1 MQNIRLDAGAAA
13 LLARLH
19 GAGYAAYAVGGCV
32 RDSLLGRT
40 PQDWDLCT
48 SARPEQVL
56 ALFGEGQCIPT
67 GLQHGTV
74 TIKYG
79 GQLYETTTFRT
90 EGAYTDGR
98 HPDEVHFVPD
108 VRQDLAR
115 RDFTINA
122 MAYNDAEGLI
132 DPFGGQQDLQQGIL
146 RAVGDPATRF
156 EEDALRILRLYR
168 FAARFGGE
176 LAARLE
182 FRTINGVAARIIALY
197 SRMYGRTPP
206 ELIRNESE
214 TTPLLMRLWQDTNHE
229 YPAESTV
236 KDLRTA
242 ITYIKNMCLTDA
254 ELDELETDIENLPDL
269 YRGYQKALKAAHK
282 MDYDDQ
288 LCFAL
293 QILRGAPAVAAAFR
307 KRYKYFCVD
316 ESQDTSKVQHEI
328 IRVLAQE
335 SGNIFMVGDEDQSIY
350 GFRAAYPQALMDFE
364 KTYPGAQ
371 ILLMEQNYRST
382 EPILEAANRFVA
394 RNRYRRPK
402 TIAPT
407 QGPGAPLQIVTVPRR
422 ADQLPFLF
430 ETAQHCD
437 TGTVVLFRNH
447 ESALPIIDLCERRG
461 IPYAC
466 KAVDQT
472 FFTNKIVRNV
482 TDIFTL
488 AAHPAD
494 GETFLRCYYKFGV
507 PVTRAQAL
515 FACNQARQ
523 YGQGCWTALLNEDSI
538 RPRTRAAM
546 ADVADGLARLPKM
559 AADDAVRFLADQLG
573 YGKYL
578 DKNGMD
584 RTKLAVL
591 EMLGAQEPTPRH
603 LLRRLEKLRSII
615 QNHENPP
622 GCRFLLS
629 TIHSAKGLEYDRV
642 ILLDVLDGILPAK
655 PELCCRTPGE
665 TQQYEEDRRL
675 FYVAMTRAR
684 QQLVLF
690 DCAAERS
697 AFVDEVLSGLPGHRK
712 CHDAEPAGRRTPPPA
727 ARAPLPPVDV
737 DSITA
742 VGAHVRHAVF
752 GPGTVES
759 VAGRRVTVRFTAGPR
774 TLDAQVVAERHL
786 MWAE

>member
-1 MQNIRLDAGAAA
+1 MDKAIFETAHLAA
-13 LLARLH
+13 LNDQQRAAVEAVNGPVLLLAVPGSGKTTVLITRL
-19 GAGYAAYAVGGCV
+19 GYMTEVCGIAPEAILTMTYTVAA
-32 RDSLLGRT
+32 T
-40 PQDWDLCT
+40 Q
-48 SARPEQVL
+48 E
-56 ALFGEGQCIPT
+56 
-67 GLQHGTV
+67 
-74 TIKYG
+74 
-79 GQLYETTTFRT
+79 
-90 EGAYTDGR
+90 
-98 HPDEVHFVPD
+98 
-108 VRQDLAR
+108 
-115 RDFTINA
+115 
-122 MAYNDAEGLI
+122 M
-132 DPFGGQQDLQQGIL
+132 
-146 RAVGDPATRF
+146 RA
-156 EEDALRILRLYR
+156 R

-269 YRGYQKALKAAHK
+269 YRDYQKALKAAHK

-382 EPILEAANRFVA
+382 EPILEAASRFVA
-394 RNRYRRPK
+394 RNRFRRPK

-437 TGTVVLFRNH
+437 TGTAVLFRNH

-472 FFTNKIVRNV
+472 FFTNKIVRDV

-507 PVTRAQAL
+507 PVTRAPAPPWL
-515 FACNQARQ
+515 TWRTVWRVCPIWPRTMRCGSWPTSWATANIWTKTAWTARSWPCWKCSAHRSRRRGTCCGGWKSCAAS
-523 YGQGCWTALLNEDSI
+523 YKTMRTRPGAGFCFRRSTRPRGWNMTGSFCWMCWTAFCPPS
-538 RPRTRAAM
+538 
-546 ADVADGLARLPKM
+546 
-559 AADDAVRFLADQLG
+559 
-573 YGKYL
+573 
-578 DKNGMD
+578 
-584 RTKLAVL
+584 
-591 EMLGAQEPTPRH
+591 
-603 LLRRLEKLRSII
+603 RS
-615 QNHENPP
+615 
-622 GCRFLLS
+622 
-629 TIHSAKGLEYDRV
+629 
-642 ILLDVLDGILPAK
+642 
-655 PELCCRTPGE
+655 
-665 TQQYEEDRRL
+665 
-675 FYVAMTRAR
+675 
-684 QQLVLF
+684 
-690 DCAAERS
+690 CAAARPVRHS
-697 AFVDEVLSGLPGHRK
+697 SM
-712 CHDAEPAGRRTPPPA
+712 RRT
-727 ARAPLPPVDV
+727 
-737 DSITA
+737 
-742 VGAHVRHAVF
+742 G
-752 GPGTVES
+752 GC
-759 VAGRRVTVRFTAGPR
+759 FTWP
-774 TLDAQVVAERHL
+774 
-786 MWAE
+786 

>member
-1 MQNIRLDAGAAA
+1 M
-13 LLARLH
+13 
-19 GAGYAAYAVGGCV
+19 
-32 RDSLLGRT
+32 
-40 PQDWDLCT
+40 
-48 SARPEQVL
+48 
-56 ALFGEGQCIPT
+56 
-67 GLQHGTV
+67 
-74 TIKYG
+74 
-79 GQLYETTTFRT
+79 
-90 EGAYTDGR
+90 
-98 HPDEVHFVPD
+98 
-108 VRQDLAR
+108 
-115 RDFTINA
+115 
-122 MAYNDAEGLI
+122 
-132 DPFGGQQDLQQGIL
+132 
-146 RAVGDPATRF
+146 
-156 EEDALRILRLYR
+156 
-168 FAARFGGE
+168 
-176 LAARLE
+176 
-182 FRTINGVAARIIALY
+182 
-197 SRMYGRTPP
+197 
-206 ELIRNESE
+206 
-214 TTPLLMRLWQDTNHE
+214 
-229 YPAESTV
+229 
-236 KDLRTA
+236 
-242 ITYIKNMCLTDA
+242 
-254 ELDELETDIENLPDL
+254 
-269 YRGYQKALKAAHK
+269 
-282 MDYDDQ
+282 
-288 LCFAL
+288 
-293 QILRGAPAVAAAFR
+293 
-307 KRYKYFCVD
+307 
-316 ESQDTSKVQHEI
+316 
-328 IRVLAQE
+328 LAQE

-407 QGPGAPLQIVTVPRR
+407 QGPGAPLQIVSVPRR

-437 TGTVVLFRNH
+437 TGTAVLFRNH

-472 FFTNKIVRNV
+472 FFTNKIVRDV

-573 YGKYL
+573 YSKYL

-712 CHDAEPAGRRTPPPA
+712 RHDAEPAGRRTPTPA

-742 VGAHVRHAVF
+742 VGAQVRHAVF